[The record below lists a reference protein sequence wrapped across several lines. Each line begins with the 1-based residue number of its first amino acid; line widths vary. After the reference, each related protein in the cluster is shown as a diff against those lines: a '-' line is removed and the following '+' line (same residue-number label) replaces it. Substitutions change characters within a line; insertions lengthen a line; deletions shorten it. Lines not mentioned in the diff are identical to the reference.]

1 MTDSEL
7 LTQVIAWRDEPAK
20 ADLRGLPA
28 VSVPAL
34 ARVREHLP
42 ADGARKTLTAAYAAA
57 FRLARPQSVLKAA
70 SVTDVAELR
79 KRDLKE
85 CDAQARRIASRSGWL
100 AGGSGAALGLGGTVG
115 LVADAPALLVLG
127 MRALIRIGYCYG
139 ETPSPALVAG
149 LFALVSADT
158 DDEKREAWNH
168 VLALPPA
175 SDVAIADG
183 EAAALDDVER
193 LLAAD
198 GEAALR
204 DGLERAAE
212 RELAKQALNASLQK
226 LACVLVQRLGAK
238 KAAGVL
244 PMLGAVV
251 GGAVNIRFIY
261 RLGEAA
267 RMAYAA
273 RRFVAEGMGLEQLR
287 VRMPVAA
294 VSAVKKK
301 PAARRAATSKTPKKK
316 AKA

>member
-1 MTDSEL
+1 
-7 LTQVIAWRDEPAK
+7 
-20 ADLRGLPA
+20 
-28 VSVPAL
+28 
-34 ARVREHLP
+34 
-42 ADGARKTLTAAYAAA
+42 
-57 FRLARPQSVLKAA
+57 
-70 SVTDVAELR
+70 
-79 KRDLKE
+79 
-85 CDAQARRIASRSGWL
+85 
-100 AGGSGAALGLGGTVG
+100 
-115 LVADAPALLVLG
+115 

-175 SDVAIADG
+175 SDVAI
-183 EAAALDDVER
+183 
-193 LLAAD
+193 AD

>member
-7 LTQVIAWRDEPAK
+7 LSQVIAWRDEPAK

-34 ARVREHLP
+34 ARMREHLP
-42 ADGARKTLTAAYAAA
+42 ADGARKALTAAYSAAV
-57 FRLARPQSVLKAA
+57 RLARPQSVLKAA

-79 KRDLKE
+79 ERALKE
-85 CDAQARRIASRSGWL
+85 CDAQARRVASRSGWL
-100 AGGSGAALGLGGTVG
+100 AGGSGAALGLGGTAG

-158 DDEKREAWNH
+158 DEEKREAWNQ
-168 VLALPPA
+168 VVALPPA
-175 SDVAIADG
+175 SDVAIAN
-183 EAAALDDVER
+183 
-193 LLAAD
+193 

-226 LACVLVQRLGAK
+226 LAGVLVQRLGAK
-238 KAAGVL
+238 KAAGAL

-251 GGAVNIRFIY
+251 GGAVNIRFMY

-267 RMAYAA
+267 RMGYAA
-273 RRFVAEGMGLEQLR
+273 RRFVAEGTALEQLR
-287 VRMPVAA
+287 VPLPIASV
-294 VSAVKKK
+294 AVKKK
-301 PAARRAATSKTPKKK
+301 AATRRAAVVKSAKKK
-316 AKA
+316 TSAEKPSVARRKSR

>member
-139 ETPSPALVAG
+139 ETPSPARVAG
-149 LFALVSADT
+149 LVALVSADT

-175 SDVAIADG
+175 SDVAI
-183 EAAALDDVER
+183 
-193 LLAAD
+193 AD

>member
-100 AGGSGAALGLGGTVG
+100 AGCSGAALGLGGTVG

-175 SDVAIADG
+175 SDVAI
-183 EAAALDDVER
+183 
-193 LLAAD
+193 AD